1 MSGRRQGRR
10 RPSPRSAR
18 VAEAIREVVADEL
31 ERRDDDRLGLLT
43 VTTVEVTTDLRSAT
57 IWFTTSRQEDGR
69 LRDATEDEIAA
80 TRAGLQAA
88 VPHLLLALGEHLRL
102 RYLPRLT
109 FSVDD
114 APASGARVEEIIR
127 GWQGDEG
134 GGADAER

>member
-1 MSGRRQGRR
+1 MSGRRAGSR

-43 VTTVEVTTDLRSAT
+43 ITSVDVVTDLRSAT
-57 IWFTTSRQEDGR
+57 IWFTTAREDAGK
-69 LRDATEDEIAA
+69 LRDPTEAEIDA
-80 TRAGLQAA
+80 TRTALQQA

-109 FSVDD
+109 FSLDD

-127 GWQGDEG
+127 GWQATDE
-134 GGADAER
+134 GGADAQR